1 MRIGFI
7 GYGEASFELSRG
19 LRDEGLEH
27 IKAYDVMVGH
37 EDFGPKILQRAQ
49 EAGVFLKNSIAEVV
63 SDLDVLF
70 VAVPANKAL
79 DVSVEI
85 TSFLEESNLIYVDVS
100 AATPKV
106 KQDISKGL
114 EKVDITFVDVAMLGP
129 LPVYKHKV
137 PIMASGTG
145 TLYLIEK
152 MTPLNMSIDYV
163 GENPGEASAVK
174 LVRSIFMKGIVG
186 LYVEMLEASETFNV
200 SEKVLTSLEETM
212 DTHTFMNTLNRLV
225 AGSAVHAKRRGIE
238 LEGSIEMLKEAGLEA
253 TMSTAARDRFEKL
266 ANLNADIW
274 ESAPTN
280 WKDVLSKIH
289 VSE

>member
-1 MRIGFI
+1 MGYEFI
-7 GYGEASFELSRG
+7 LLTTLS
-19 LRDEGLEH
+19 L
-27 IKAYDVMVGH
+27 
-37 EDFGPKILQRAQ
+37 
-49 EAGVFLKNSIAEVV
+49 
-63 SDLDVLF
+63 
-70 VAVPANKAL
+70 
-79 DVSVEI
+79 EI
-85 TSFLEESNLIYVDVS
+85 TSFLEGSNLIYVDVS

-106 KQDISKGL
+106 KQDISKGV

-145 TLYLIEK
+145 TLYFIEK

-253 TMSTAARDRFEKL
+253 TMSTAAQSFLMEM
-266 ANLNADIW
+266 
-274 ESAPTN
+274 S
-280 WKDVLSKIH
+280 H
-289 VSE
+289 